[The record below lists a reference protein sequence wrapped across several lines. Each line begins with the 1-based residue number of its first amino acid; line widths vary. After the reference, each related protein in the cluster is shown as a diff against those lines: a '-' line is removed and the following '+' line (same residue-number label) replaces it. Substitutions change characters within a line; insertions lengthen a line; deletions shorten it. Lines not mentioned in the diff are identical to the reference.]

1 MWLAAKIPAGLVIVV
16 LFLAVIGAKKVL
28 QELGLEEDDGYR
40 TEWTTF
46 GKVFLGFVFGTSIL
60 FATALLLLFVVVLL
74 RA

>member
-1 MWLAAKIPAGLVIVV
+1 MWLAAKIPAGLIIVV
-16 LFLAVIGAKKVL
+16 LFLAFIGAKKVL
-28 QELGLEEDDGYR
+28 QEIGLEEDSGYR

>member
-1 MWLAAKIPAGLVIVV
+1 VWLAAKVPFGFVLVVIV
-16 LFLAVIGAKKVL
+16 LAVIGAKKVL

-40 TEWTTF
+40 TEF
-46 GKVFLGFVFGTSIL
+46 GKVFLGFLFGISIL

>member
-1 MWLAAKIPAGLVIVV
+1 MWIAAKIPLGLILVVIV
-16 LFLAVIGAKKVL
+16 LAVIGARTIMREV
-28 QELGLEEDDGYR
+28 GLEEDINYR

-46 GKVFLGFVFGTSIL
+46 GKVFLGFVFGVSIL

>member
-46 GKVFLGFVFGTSIL
+46 GKVFLGFVFGVSIL
-60 FATALLLLFVVVLL
+60 FATALLLMFVVVSL

>member
-40 TEWTTF
+40 TEWTAF
-46 GKVFLGFVFGTSIL
+46 GKVFLGFLFGISIL

>member
-1 MWLAAKIPAGLVIVV
+1 MWLAAKIPAGLIIVV
-16 LFLAVIGAKKVL
+16 LFLALIGAKKVL
-28 QELGLEEDDGYR
+28 QEIGLEEDSGYR

>member
-1 MWLAAKIPAGLVIVV
+1 MWIAAKIPFGLILVVIV
-16 LFLAVIGAKKVL
+16 LAVIGARTIMR
-28 QELGLEEDDGYR
+28 EGGLEEDR

-46 GKVFLGFVFGTSIL
+46 GKVFLGFVFGVSIL

>member
-1 MWLAAKIPAGLVIVV
+1 MWLAAKIPAGLIIVV
-16 LFLAVIGAKKVL
+16 LFLALIGAKKVL
-28 QELGLEEDDGYR
+28 QEIGLEEDSGYR

-46 GKVFLGFVFGTSIL
+46 GKVFLGFVFGVSIL